1 MPHELPVK
9 IYYEDTDAGGV
20 VYHANYIKFC
30 ERARTEFLQNCGFTN
45 QQIAKNHNIMFVVRH
60 IEADYL
66 KPAIL
71 EDMLTVKSTIEVMKN
86 SSFVMRQAIYKQDTL
101 IFTADV
107 TLVCVDITEVRP
119 VKIPDHIKTTFT
131 NKG

>member
-1 MPHELPVK
+1 MPHELSVK

-30 ERARTEFLQNCGFTN
+30 ERARTEYLQDCGFTN
-45 QQIAKNHNIMFVVRH
+45 QQIALDHNIMFVVRH
-60 IEADYL
+60 IEADYF
-66 KPAIL
+66 KPAVL
-71 EDMLTVKSTIEVMKN
+71 EDVLTVKTTIEIMKN
-86 SSFVMRQAIYKQDTL
+86 TSFVMRQAICKGDQM
-101 IFTADV
+101 IFNADV
-107 TLVCVDITEVRP
+107 TLVCVDITEVKP